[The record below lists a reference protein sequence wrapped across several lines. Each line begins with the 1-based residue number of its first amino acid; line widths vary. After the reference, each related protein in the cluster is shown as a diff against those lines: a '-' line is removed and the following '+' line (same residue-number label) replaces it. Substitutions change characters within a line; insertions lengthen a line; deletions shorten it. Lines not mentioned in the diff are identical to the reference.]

1 METRSAKTPHAVHH
15 PDEET
20 VVERVLEAL
29 RTIDYGSVLI
39 KIHQGKVVG
48 IETSTK
54 LRLNGS

>member
-1 METRSAKTPHAVHH
+1 MDTRTGTSRAVD

-20 VVERVLEAL
+20 VIERVREAL

-48 IETSTK
+48 LETATK
-54 LRLNGS
+54 VRLGDS